1 MVHIKW
7 PQYGGPDGVN
17 NGLALC
23 SLQGRLFDA
32 GAFTLIP
39 YQKCKGNYP
48 NRVATRTWSPDA
60 LNPTTMFRKLI
71 CKVRD
76 KLNKGQPSFVPGK
89 HYNILLV
96 DISYLGYADAFQNSF
111 YLRQFGKIAQ
121 GCLSDRFDLF
131 DCVVF
136 FL

>member
-1 MVHIKW
+1 
-7 PQYGGPDGVN
+7 
-17 NGLALC
+17 
-23 SLQGRLFDA
+23 
-32 GAFTLIP
+32 
-39 YQKCKGNYP
+39 
-48 NRVATRTWSPDA
+48 
-60 LNPTTMFRKLI
+60 MFRKLI

-136 FL
+136 FYNGMQAVGQYPVALVVKKTHFW